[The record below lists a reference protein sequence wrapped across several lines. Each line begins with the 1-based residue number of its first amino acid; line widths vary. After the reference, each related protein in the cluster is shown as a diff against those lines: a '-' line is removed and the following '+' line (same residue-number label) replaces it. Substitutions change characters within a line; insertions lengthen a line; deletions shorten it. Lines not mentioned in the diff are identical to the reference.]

1 MITLRFFPI
10 KNKKETF
17 HLFLLSRHGRHALV
31 IFDSRDDDVEAVPQ
45 GSQSRVVKSVVT
57 ASRDLAS
64 IRRGKACD
72 NTKVEVLNGWP
83 CQRRGIEDRETP
95 IKHGAR
101 QMSVIHSATGRRAFQ
116 DDAHKHEE
124 QQDDEE

>member
-1 MITLRFFPI
+1 MRQ
-10 KNKKETF
+10 
-17 HLFLLSRHGRHALV
+17 H
-31 IFDSRDDDVEAVPQ
+31 
-45 GSQSRVVKSVVT
+45 QSRS
-57 ASRDLAS
+57 AEWMALPAAGH
-64 IRRGKACD
+64 RG
-72 NTKVEVLNGWP
+72 
-83 CQRRGIEDRETP
+83 RETP